1 MLMPIPVVWFMDDI
15 VEGGKDVKVLH
26 NENLSSY
33 TTLKIGGNCTN
44 LFFPSTVN
52 ELANLQK
59 EYPHAP
65 ILGGGSNLLINDAHS
80 FETVICLREFMKDTI
95 EINQDKVYVSSGVRL
110 QKLIRYINENGLGGI
125 EYLWSVPGL
134 VGGAIY
140 MNAGRGRGAN
150 KQISDYLIS
159 VDVLENGG
167 LKTYPK
173 KECGFSYRESIFKN
187 KKDAIIVSAVFSFER
202 ITPEEGE
209 RRRKERIELCKTF
222 QDSRYPNA
230 GTTFCLADPRVMDL
244 MKKLSNQKSK
254 CGIHFSSKT
263 TNWIQNRG
271 NGTFADAQRLINR
284 VTWIHKI
291 LRKPC
296 KLEYKV
302 WE

>member
-1 MLMPIPVVWFMDDI
+1 MRI
-15 VEGGKDVKVLH
+15 LH
-26 NENLSSY
+26 NVNLSNY
-33 TTLKIGGNCTN
+33 TTLRIGGDCIN
-44 LFFPSTVN
+44 LFFPSTLA
-52 ELANLQK
+52 ELTDLTK
-59 EYPHAP
+59 DYPHAP
-65 ILGGGSNLLINDAHS
+65 ILGGGSNLLISDKHT

-95 EINQDKVYVSSGVRL
+95 EIKQDKVYVSSGVRL

-134 VGGAIY
+134 VGGAIL

-159 VDVLENGG
+159 VDVLENGE

-173 KECGFSYRESIFKN
+173 EDCGFSYRESIFKN
-187 KKDAIIVSAVFSFER
+187 KKDTIIVSAVFSFEI

-209 RRRKERIELCKTF
+209 RRRKERIELCKAF